1 MSTAEVVT
9 TGLLL
14 VFGLLILITGV
25 LYVLPLILNLPAR
38 LLSRKKAKKVASVP
52 ALAETDASGIPGE
65 IIAAIMAAITAEEEA
80 QGVPYGNFRVVSFKK
95 IGRKAR

>member
-9 TGLLL
+9 TGVLL
-14 VFGLLILITGV
+14 VFGLLVLITCV
-25 LYVLPLILNLPAR
+25 LYILPLILNLPAR
-38 LLSRKKAKKVASVP
+38 LAQKKAKKAVVETAP
-52 ALAETDASGIPGE
+52 AETAQSGIPGE

>member
-25 LYVLPLILNLPAR
+25 LYLLPLLLNLPAR
-38 LLSRKKAKKVASVP
+38 LVRKKKTMVPAAESVP
-52 ALAETDASGIPGE
+52 AKADDSHIPGE
-65 IIAAIMAAITAEEEA
+65 ILAAIMAAITAEEEG
-80 QGVPYGNFRVVSFKK
+80 QGVSACNFRVVSFKK
-95 IGRKAR
+95 IGRK

>member
-14 VFGLLILITGV
+14 VFGLLILITVV
-25 LYVLPLILNLPAR
+25 LYVLPLILNLPV
-38 LLSRKKAKKVASVP
+38 LLSRKKEKKVVP
-52 ALAETDASGIPGE
+52 ETAPVETDASGIPGE
-65 IIAAIMAAITAEEEA
+65 IIAAIMAAISAEEEA